1 MLATHTSF
9 SSDCHR
15 LPTQTS
21 LEKGQHDKSHI
32 HEVLTSGHLERDL
45 CTGQKQHDGSYY
57 HPFFRTGIGV
67 LGAYRPNDHI
77 ADHQHE
83 RPGDDYRS
91 TTQYIQQKDGSQGQ
105 DDTDGLA
112 DCLVDEKLISET
124 DLSVES
130 WAVDVAGSSQKGTQ
144 MADWVQTHENCPPEV
159 FMSAGFTDVPCSTH
173 LVEKEQ
179 CHYHNCPLS
188 VFADE

>member
-1 MLATHTSF
+1 VATHISF

-15 LPTQTS
+15 LLKRTS
-21 LEKGQHDKSHI
+21 LTTVSINKFHI
-32 HEVLTSGHLERDL
+32 QRVLTSGHLERDL
-45 CTGQKQHDGSYY
+45 CPRQQQHDGSY
-57 HPFFRTGIGV
+57 HHSFLCTGIGTFWPDR
-67 LGAYRPNDHI
+67 ADNDI

-144 MADWVQTHENCPPEV
+144 MAGWV
-159 FMSAGFTDVPCSTH
+159 
-173 LVEKEQ
+173 
-179 CHYHNCPLS
+179 
-188 VFADE
+188 